1 MKSGDCVRQKL
12 LQLYNVHYKKLT
24 ILSFVLLLAC
34 ILTIGVHYAQTG
46 ELFKKGVSLKGGI
59 SMTVPIDT
67 PVSVESFESALA
79 SRYPNA
85 DVNVREV
92 TEGGKPKALIIEAAD
107 VTREDLLKSVP
118 ELGVPLVEGKYSTET
133 MGSSL
138 GNQFFAQTA
147 KAVIFAFILMSI
159 VVFITFRSMFR
170 SGFILLA
177 VASDIISTLA
187 VVDLLGIRV
196 GTAGIAAL
204 LMLIGYAVDTDIL
217 LTSRVFKQKVGTVFE
232 RITDAMR
239 TGLLMTGTAI
249 TASIVGV
256 IFAQSD
262 TIRQIMLIVT
272 IGLVFDMIY
281 TWFQNAGILR
291 WYLERKNE
299 QA

>member
-1 MKSGDCVRQKL
+1 
-12 LQLYNVHYKKLT
+12 
-24 ILSFVLLLAC
+24 
-34 ILTIGVHYAQTG
+34 
-46 ELFKKGVSLKGGI
+46 
-59 SMTVPIDT
+59 
-67 PVSVESFESALA
+67 
-79 SRYPNA
+79 
-85 DVNVREV
+85 
-92 TEGGKPKALIIEAAD
+92 
-107 VTREDLLKSVP
+107 
-118 ELGVPLVEGKYSTET
+118 
-133 MGSSL
+133 
-138 GNQFFAQTA
+138 
-147 KAVIFAFILMSI
+147 
-159 VVFITFRSMFR
+159 MFR